1 MRCPGGWRPDQQ
13 NCHGTV
19 ATAASTIVTFRLR
32 VITLILILALPW
44 PVVGRSSP
52 NPIRARPN
60 ILTRVSLSLMSVDRC
75 ELLCIDFDHAESLR
89 AALPEADP
97 LDRQATRLRALGD
110 PTRLRIAHALLVGTE
125 LCVCDLAWIV
135 GSSQGLVSHHLRQLR
150 AAGLVASRRDGKLV
164 MYRLAPSGEQLL
176 SATTA
181 PEVEAD
187 PV

>member
-1 MRCPGGWRPDQQ
+1 
-13 NCHGTV
+13 
-19 ATAASTIVTFRLR
+19 
-32 VITLILILALPW
+32 
-44 PVVGRSSP
+44 
-52 NPIRARPN
+52 
-60 ILTRVSLSLMSVDRC
+60 MSVDRC

-150 AAGLVASRRDGKLV
+150 AAGLVSSRRDGKLV
-164 MYRLAPSGEQLL
+164 MYRLAPSADQLL
-176 SATTA
+176 SATTVR
-181 PEVEAD
+181 EVEAD